1 MLNRYA
7 VAIRGAVPGDIVD
20 RVAAVHASAIL
31 QHQAGLR
38 PSADG
43 RDARTHSSVGQIQHQ
58 EEGYDAIE
66 MR

>member
-1 MLNRYA
+1 MLKRYA

-20 RVAAVHASAIL
+20 RVAAVHASTIL

-43 RDARTHSSVGQIQHQ
+43 RDARTHRGAGKIQDQ
-58 EEGYDAIE
+58 EEGYDAVE
-66 MR
+66 VR